1 MLTLD
6 LRQSL
11 ELTDDQFEKI
21 CQANQNLKF
30 ERTATGELIIMSLTG
45 GETGE
50 RNASLTGQL
59 WLWNRQ
65 SKLGHAFDSS
75 TGFRLPNGAI
85 RSPDAAWISQERWQE
100 LTAQQRRKIVPLCPD
115 FVVELCSPSDNLEDV
130 QLKMQEFLENGIKLG
145 WLIDPETKTVEI
157 YRPNQEREI
166 LHHPIT
172 LSEEALLPGFSLD
185 LSDVLAD

>member
-30 ERTATGELIIMSLTG
+30 ERTATGELIILSLTG

-65 SKLGHAFDSS
+65 SKLGHTFDSS

-100 LTAQQRRKIVPLCPD
+100 LTAQQRRKLVPLCPD
-115 FVVELCSPSDNLEDV
+115 FIVELCSPSDNLEDV

-145 WLIDPETKTVEI
+145 WLIDLETKTVEI
-157 YRPNQEREI
+157 YRSNQEREI
-166 LHHPIT
+166 LHHPTT
-172 LSEEALLPGFSLD
+172 LSEKDLLPGFSLD
-185 LSDVLAD
+185 LADILAD